1 MINDRKTGI
10 FAASKHFENSGNYI
24 RRDPSEEK
32 TNSIVCIEIFH
43 SRYTR
48 TGLVASAGFS
58 NPITDPTVDDLKIWM
73 AEADKPPKDLDMMQ
87 ARYLL
92 EQVADEFCDLYSQ
105 EQMAKAVHMS
115 EGIYYAVVPR
125 KKENLPR

>member
-1 MINDRKTGI
+1 M
-10 FAASKHFENSGNYI
+10 
-24 RRDPSEEK
+24 
-32 TNSIVCIEIFH
+32 NSIDSNRAICDFH
-43 SRYTR
+43 IRFTR

-58 NPITDPTVDDLKIWM
+58 NPIKDPTQDDLKIWM
-73 AEADKPPKDLDMMQ
+73 AEADKPPKDLDIMQ

-115 EGIYYAVVPR
+115 EGIYFVVGR
-125 KKENLPR
+125 KKKLILKTLKTI